1 MVCSNL
7 MIARRAYFVIL
18 EKFNLLRGSG
28 PTQVD
33 RLIQGLDYSALP
45 IALTVYE
52 VVFDCAP
59 SRATA
64 AASATVA

>member
-7 MIARRAYFVIL
+7 RLARKAYFVIL

-52 VVFDCAP
+52 IVLASAP
-59 SRATA
+59 ARATA